1 MAIYQTQCTSFKV
14 ECFNGIHAFG
24 TTVVR
29 ATTDPDT
36 FKLALYTS
44 AASLG
49 ADTTVYT
56 TTGEITGTGYI
67 AGGVTLVNVAP
78 VASGTT
84 ACVSF
89 NTVTIDPAA
98 FTVRGALIYNATQ
111 GNKAVAV
118 LDFGSD
124 ITATSTFTITFP
136 TNDSSNAVIRAA

>member
-14 ECFNGIHAFG
+14 ECYNGVHAFG
-24 TTVVR
+24 TSVTR
-29 ATTDPDT
+29 ATTTPDT
-36 FKLALYTS
+36 FYMALYTS

-49 ADTTVYT
+49 ASTTVYT
-56 TTGEITGTGYI
+56 AVGEVSGTGYT
-67 AGGVTLVNVAP
+67 AGGQALTNVAP

-89 NTVTIDPAA
+89 DPVSWTSAS
-98 FTVRGALIYNATQ
+98 FTARGALIYNATQ

-124 ITATSTFTITFP
+124 KVCTGTFTVTFP
-136 TNDSSNAVIRAA
+136 TNDASNAVIRTA

>member
-1 MAIYQTQCTSFKV
+1 MPIYQTQCTSFKV
-14 ECFNGIHAFG
+14 ECYNGVHAFG
-24 TTVVR
+24 TSVIR
-29 ATTDPDT
+29 AATTPDT
-36 FKLALYTS
+36 FYIALYTS

-56 TTGEITGTGYI
+56 ATEEVSGTGYV
-67 AGGVTLVNVAP
+67 AGGQMLTNIAP

-89 NTVTIDPAA
+89 DPVTWTGAS
-98 FTVRGALIYNATQ
+98 FTARGALIYNATQ

-124 ITATSTFTITFP
+124 KTCTSTFTITFP
-136 TNDSSNAVIRAA
+136 TNDASNAIIRAT

>member
-1 MAIYQTQCTSFKV
+1 MPIYQTQCTSFKV
-14 ECFNGIHAFG
+14 ECFNGVHAFG
-24 TTVVR
+24 TSVVR
-29 ATTDPDT
+29 ATTTPDT

-44 AASLG
+44 SASLG

-56 TTGEITGTGYI
+56 TTGEITGTGYT
-67 AGGVTLVNVAP
+67 AGGVTLTNVAP

-89 NTVTIDPAA
+89 DTVTISPAA

-136 TNDSSNAVIRAA
+136 LNDASNAVIRAA

>member
-14 ECFNGIHAFG
+14 ECFNGVHAFG
-24 TTVVR
+24 TSVVR
-29 ATTDPDT
+29 ATTTPDT
-36 FKLALYTS
+36 FYIALYTS

-56 TTGEITGTGYI
+56 TTGEITGTGYV
-67 AGGVTLVNVAP
+67 AGGVQLTNVAP

-89 NTVTIDPAA
+89 DTVTISPAA

-136 TNDSSNAVIRAA
+136 LNDASNAVIRAA